1 MQWYEDDSL
10 WNSLYH
16 CLFTEDSF
24 SRAAGDTARIL
35 ELTGVRAGSVLDMG
49 CGPGRFSVPL
59 AEAGFSVTA
68 VDLSPYLLERGR
80 EREGGDG
87 QGIEWVQADMREF
100 RREATFDL
108 AISMMTSFG
117 YFEDAADD
125 MRVLENICH
134 SLVPG
139 GAFVLDLV
147 GKEWLCRN
155 IQPVH
160 LTEFDDGR
168 LLIERPTLDDNLTW
182 IDNEWILVDGDQVVR
197 HEWGYRM
204 YSGQELADRLFA
216 AGFDEVS
223 LYGGLDGSDY
233 DLDAERLVAVAVK

>member
-10 WNSLYH
+10 WNSFYD
-16 CLFTEDSF
+16 CLFSEESF
-24 SRAAGDTARIL
+24 QRAAADVDRL
-35 ELTGVRAGSVLDMG
+35 RRLTGVEAGSVLDVG
-49 CGPGRFSVPL
+49 AGPGRHAIPL
-59 AEAGFSVTA
+59 ARAGYSVTA
-68 VDLSPYLLERGR
+68 LELNSCLLERGR
-80 EREGGDG
+80 EREDGGG
-87 QGIEWVQADMREF
+87 PGIKWVQADMREF
-100 RREATFDL
+100 QRVATYDL

-117 YFEDAADD
+117 YFEDPADD
-125 MRVLENICH
+125 IRVLDNVRH

-139 GAFVLDLV
+139 GVFLLDLV

-155 IQPVH
+155 VQPVH

-168 LLIERPTLDDNLTW
+168 LLIERPTLHENLTW
-182 IDNEWILVDGDQVVR
+182 IDNEWILVDGDHVVR